1 MPTNCR
7 PCVDPE
13 MRNALAIERNTAA
26 ITAITNSL
34 HKITSDYEEIAKKIA
49 ELDESIRKYVLE
61 KFEEI
66 FQGRLD
72 QEKEERIAGDENLK
86 NLIDALQEYVDKN
99 MCKMSDIEA
108 ERIARQ
114 DADLILEAKIKAHEH
129 LAARLVAKEA
139 ELRGKADCALSVRIK
154 NLEDK
159 VPEAETRFDQEVEER
174 KAADKALGERIDT
187 EAAERKAADEVLTN
201 RIEEVHGELE
211 TAKVELNQRID
222 ATTENLETAKT
233 ELNARIDTE
242 TSERS
247 AADEAL
253 SGRATALEG
262 RATELE
268 TKQAELEGRQS
279 SLEERQTAVEG
290 KTDTFDAKVEGLKA
304 RIENAEVR
312 EHGHFTALSERID
325 ELEKLVREIIVR

>member
-86 NLIDALQEYVDKN
+86 NLIDALQGYVDKN

-154 NLEDK
+154 NLEDN

-187 EAAERKAADEVLTN
+187 EAAERKKADEVLTN

-211 TAKVELNQRID
+211 TAKVKLNQRID

-242 TSERS
+242 TSERN

-253 SGRATALEG
+253 SGRATG
-262 RATELE
+262 LE
-268 TKQAELEGRQS
+268 TKQTELEGRQS
-279 SLEERQTAVEG
+279 SLEERQAAVEG

-312 EHGHFTALSERID
+312 EHGHFTTLSERID